1 MAIKKEPSGRR
12 SIQVEVEVPGTPE
25 EVWRA
30 IGTGAGI
37 SSWFVPSK
45 MEERLGGELI
55 CSFAPGMD
63 SRAKITAWQPPH
75 HMAAESRDYGP
86 NTPTMATEWYV
97 EAKSGGTCIVR
108 VVHSLFADTDE
119 WDNQLTGTESGWPA
133 FFAILKIV
141 LTHYRDMPVHGIQ
154 EPSFTSGS
162 GEAAW
167 STMAAALGLTG
178 AAVGEERNGT
188 PNVPPVAGTVAYV
201 KHNEIIVHLEQP
213 CAGVGMFYAMPCGGP
228 IWAGV
233 NFYLFGEGAAEIA
246 ERDRP
251 LWRAWMDANFP
262 AVSAGGDAAAAT
274 TTAGAD

>member
-1 MAIKKEPSGRR
+1 MAVKKEPNGRR

-30 IGTGAGI
+30 IGTGVGI

-45 MEERLGGELI
+45 MEERLGGELV

-108 VVHSLFADTDE
+108 VVHSLFAETDD
-119 WDNQLTGTESGWPA
+119 WDNQLTGLESGWPA
-133 FFAILKIV
+133 FFTILKIV
-141 LTHYRDMPVHGIQ
+141 LTDYRDMPVHAIH
-154 EPSFTSGS
+154 ESSFTSGS

-167 STMAAALGLTG
+167 STVAAALGLKG
-178 AAVGEERNGT
+178 AIVGEDRSGT
-188 PNVPPVAGTVAYV
+188 SGVPPVSGRVAYV

-213 CAGVGMFYAMPCGGP
+213 APGVGMFYAMPCGGP
-228 IWAGV
+228 VWAGV
-233 NFYLFGEGAAEIA
+233 NFYLFGKGAAEA
-246 ERDRP
+246 VERDRP
-251 LWRAWMDANFP
+251 LWRAWIDANFP
-262 AVSAGGDAAAAT
+262 ATSAANDSPAAT

>member
-1 MAIKKEPSGRR
+1 MAVKKEPNGRR

-45 MEERLGGELI
+45 MEERLGGELV

-63 SRAKITAWQPPH
+63 SRAKITAWQPPN

-86 NTPTMATEWYV
+86 HTPAMATEWNV

-108 VVHSLFADTDE
+108 VVHSLFADTDD
-119 WDNQLTGTESGWPA
+119 WDNQLTGLESGWPA

-141 LTHYRDMPVHGIQ
+141 LTHYRDMTVLGIQ

-162 GEAAW
+162 GEAVWAKL
-167 STMAAALGLTG
+167 AGALGLTG
-178 AAVGEERNGT
+178 AVVGEKRSSTAG
-188 PNVPPVAGTVAYV
+188 VPPVAGTVAYV
-201 KHNEIIVHLEQP
+201 KHNEIIVHLEKP
-213 CAGVGMFYAMPCGGP
+213 APGAGMFYAMPCGGP

-233 NFYLFGEGAAEIA
+233 NFYLFGKEAAETVQ
-246 ERDRP
+246 RVRP

-262 AVSAGGDAAAAT
+262 AASAANDSAAASSSSGGD
-274 TTAGAD
+274 

>member
-1 MAIKKEPSGRR
+1 MAVKKEPNGRR

-45 MEERLGGELI
+45 MQERLGGELV

-86 NTPTMATEWYV
+86 NTPAMATEWYV

-108 VVHSLFADTDE
+108 VVHSLFAATDN
-119 WDNQLTGTESGWPA
+119 WDNQLTGLESGWPA

-141 LTHYRDMPVHGIQ
+141 LAHYRDMPLHAIH
-154 EPSFTSGS
+154 ESSFTSGS

-167 STMAAALGLTG
+167 STVAAALGLEG
-178 AAVGEERNGT
+178 ALVGEDRRGT
-188 PNVPPVAGTVAYV
+188 AGVPPVSGTVAYV

-213 CAGVGMFYAMPCGGP
+213 APGVGMFYAMPCGGP
-228 IWAGV
+228 VWAGV
-233 NFYLFGEGAAEIA
+233 NFYLFGKGAAEA
-246 ERDRP
+246 VERDRP

-262 AVSAGGDAAAAT
+262 AASAANDSPAAT

>member
-1 MAIKKEPSGRR
+1 MAVKKEPNGRR

-30 IGTGAGI
+30 IGSGAGI

-45 MEERLGGELI
+45 MEERLGGELV

-86 NTPTMATEWYV
+86 DSPTMATEWYV

-108 VVHSLFADTDE
+108 VVHSLFAETDD
-119 WDNQLTGTESGWPA
+119 WDNQLTGLESGWPA
-133 FFAILKIV
+133 FFAILRIV
-141 LTHYRDMPVHGIQ
+141 LTHYRDMPVHAIH
-154 EPSFTSGS
+154 ESSFTSGS

-167 STMAAALGLTG
+167 STVAAALGLKG
-178 AAVGEERNGT
+178 ALVGEDRSGT
-188 PNVPPVAGTVAYV
+188 AGVPPVSGTVAYV

-213 CAGVGMFYAMPCGGP
+213 APGVGMFYAMPCGGP
-228 IWAGV
+228 VWAGV
-233 NFYLFGEGAAEIA
+233 NFYLFGKGAAEA
-246 ERDRP
+246 VERDRP

-262 AVSAGGDAAAAT
+262 AASAANDSPAAAT
-274 TTAGAD
+274 AAGAD

>member
-1 MAIKKEPSGRR
+1 MAVKREPNGRR

-45 MEERLGGELI
+45 MEERLGGELV

-63 SRAKITAWQPPH
+63 SRAKITAWRPPN

-86 NTPTMATEWYV
+86 NTPAMATEWNV

-108 VVHSLFADTDE
+108 VVHSLFADTDD
-119 WDNQLTGTESGWPA
+119 WDNQLTGLESGWPA

-141 LTHYRDMPVHGIQ
+141 LTHYRDMTVLGIQ

-162 GEAAW
+162 GEAVWAKL
-167 STMAAALGLTG
+167 AGALGLTG
-178 AAVGEERNGT
+178 AVVGEKRSSTAG
-188 PNVPPVAGTVAYV
+188 VPPVAGTVAYV
-201 KHNEIIVHLEQP
+201 KHNEIIVHLEKP
-213 CAGVGMFYAMPCGGP
+213 APGVGMFYAMPCGGP

-233 NFYLFGEGAAEIA
+233 NFYLFGKEAAETVQ
-246 ERDRP
+246 RVRP

-262 AVSAGGDAAAAT
+262 AASAANDSAAASSSSGGD
-274 TTAGAD
+274 

>member
-1 MAIKKEPSGRR
+1 MAVKKEPNGRR

-30 IGTGAGI
+30 IGSGAGI

-45 MEERLGGELI
+45 MEERLGGELV

-63 SRAKITAWQPPH
+63 SRAKITAWQPPN

-86 NTPTMATEWYV
+86 NAPAMATEWYV

-108 VVHSLFADTDE
+108 VVHSLFADTDD
-119 WDNQLTGTESGWPA
+119 WDNQLTGLESGWPA
-133 FFAILKIV
+133 FFATLKIV
-141 LTHYRDMPVHGIQ
+141 LAYYRDMPVHGIQ

-162 GEAAW
+162 GEATWAK
-167 STMAAALGLTG
+167 MAAALGLTR
-178 AAVGEERNGT
+178 AVVGEKRSSTAG
-188 PNVPPVAGTVAYV
+188 VPPVAGTVAYV

-213 CAGVGMFYAMPCGGP
+213 APGVGMFYAMPCGGP

-233 NFYLFGEGAAEIA
+233 NFYLFGEGAAEA
-246 ERDRP
+246 VQRDRP

-262 AVSAGGDAAAAT
+262 AASAGNDSAAASSSS
-274 TTAGAD
+274 GGD

>member
-1 MAIKKEPSGRR
+1 MAVKKEPSGRR

-30 IGTGAGI
+30 IGSGAGI

-45 MEERLGGELI
+45 MEERLGGELV

-86 NTPTMATEWYV
+86 DTPTMATEWYV
-97 EAKSGGTCIVR
+97 EAKSGGTCMVR
-108 VVHSLFADTDE
+108 VVHSLFAETDD
-119 WDNQLTGTESGWPA
+119 WDNQLTGLESGWPA

-141 LTHYRDMPVHGIQ
+141 LTQYRDMPVHAMH
-154 EPSFTSGS
+154 ESSFTSGS

-167 STMAAALGLTG
+167 STVAAALGLKG
-178 AAVGEERNGT
+178 ALVGEDRSGT
-188 PNVPPVAGTVAYV
+188 AGVPPVSGTVAYV

-213 CAGVGMFYAMPCGGP
+213 APGVGMFYAMPCGGP
-228 IWAGV
+228 VWAGV
-233 NFYLFGEGAAEIA
+233 NFYLFGQGAAQA
-246 ERDRP
+246 VERNRP
-251 LWRAWMDANFP
+251 LWRAWMDRNFP
-262 AVSAGGDAAAAT
+262 AASAANDSPAAT
-274 TTAGAD
+274 TSAGAD

>member
-1 MAIKKEPSGRR
+1 MAVKKEPNGRR
-12 SIQVEVEVPGTPE
+12 SINVEVEDPGTPE
-25 EVWRA
+25 EDWRA

-45 MEERLGGELI
+45 MEERLGGELV

-63 SRAKITAWQPPH
+63 SRSKITAWQPPN

-86 NTPTMATEWYV
+86 DAPAMATEWHV
-97 EAKSGGTCIVR
+97 EARSGGACIVR
-108 VVHSLFADTDE
+108 VVHSLFADTDD
-119 WDNQLTGTESGWPA
+119 WDNQLTGLESGWPA

-167 STMAAALGLTG
+167 AKMAAALGLTG
-178 AAVGEERNGT
+178 ASVGGKCRST
-188 PNVPPVAGTVAYV
+188 ADVPPVAGTVAYV

-213 CAGVGMFYAMPCGGP
+213 VPGVGMFYAMPCGGP

-233 NFYLFGEGAAEIA
+233 NFYLFGEGAAQA
-246 ERDRP
+246 VQSDRP
-251 LWRAWMDANFP
+251 LWRAWMDATFP
-262 AVSAGGDAAAAT
+262 ASAANDSAAASSSSGGD
-274 TTAGAD
+274 

>member
-1 MAIKKEPSGRR
+1 MAIKKEPNGRR

-45 MEERLGGELI
+45 MEERLGGELV

-63 SRAKITAWQPPH
+63 SRAKITAWQPPN

-86 NTPTMATEWYV
+86 NAPAMATEWYV

-108 VVHSLFADTDE
+108 VVHSLFADTDD
-119 WDNQLTGTESGWPA
+119 WDNQLTGLESGWPA

-167 STMAAALGLTG
+167 AKMAAALGLTG
-178 AAVGEERNGT
+178 AVVGEKRRSTAG
-188 PNVPPVAGTVAYV
+188 VPPVAGTVAYV

-213 CAGVGMFYAMPCGGP
+213 APGVGMFYAMPCGGP
-228 IWAGV
+228 IWAGL
-233 NFYLFGEGAAEIA
+233 NFYLFGEGAAEA
-246 ERDRP
+246 VQRDRP

-262 AVSAGGDAAAAT
+262 AASAANDSAAASSSSGGD
-274 TTAGAD
+274 

>member
-1 MAIKKEPSGRR
+1 MAVKKEPNGRR

-45 MEERLGGELI
+45 MEERLGGELV

-63 SRAKITAWQPPH
+63 SRAKITTWQPPH
-75 HMAAESRDYGP
+75 HMAAASRDYGP
-86 NTPTMATEWYV
+86 DSPTMATEWYV

-108 VVHSLFADTDE
+108 VIHSLFAETDD
-119 WDNQLTGTESGWPA
+119 WDNQLTGLESGWPA
-133 FFAILKIV
+133 FFAILRIV
-141 LTHYRDMPVHGIQ
+141 LTHYRDMPVHAIH
-154 EPSFTSGS
+154 ESSFTSGS

-167 STMAAALGLTG
+167 STVAAALGLKG
-178 AAVGEERNGT
+178 ALVGEDRSGT
-188 PNVPPVAGTVAYV
+188 AGVPTVSGTVAYV

-213 CAGVGMFYAMPCGGP
+213 APGVGMFYAMPCGGP
-228 IWAGV
+228 VWAGV
-233 NFYLFGEGAAEIA
+233 NFYLFGKGAAEA
-246 ERDRP
+246 VERDRP

-262 AVSAGGDAAAAT
+262 AASAANDSPAAA

>member
-1 MAIKKEPSGRR
+1 MAVKKEPNGRR

-45 MEERLGGELI
+45 MEERLGGELV

-75 HMAAESRDYGP
+75 HMAAESRDHGP

-108 VVHSLFADTDE
+108 VVHSLFAETDD
-119 WDNQLTGTESGWPA
+119 WDNQLTGLESGWPA
-133 FFAILKIV
+133 FFTILKIV
-141 LTHYRDMPVHGIQ
+141 LTDYRDMPVHAIH
-154 EPSFTSGS
+154 ESSFTSGS

-167 STMAAALGLTG
+167 STVAAALGLKG
-178 AAVGEERNGT
+178 AIVGEDRSGT
-188 PNVPPVAGTVAYV
+188 AGVPPVSGRVAYV

-213 CAGVGMFYAMPCGGP
+213 APGVGMFYAMPCGGP
-228 IWAGV
+228 VWAGV
-233 NFYLFGEGAAEIA
+233 NFYLFGKGAAEA
-246 ERDRP
+246 VERDRP

-262 AVSAGGDAAAAT
+262 ATSAANDSPAAT

>member
-1 MAIKKEPSGRR
+1 MAVKKEPNGRR

-45 MEERLGGELI
+45 MEERLGGELV

-75 HMAAESRDYGP
+75 HMAAESRDHGP

-108 VVHSLFADTDE
+108 VVHSLFAETDD
-119 WDNQLTGTESGWPA
+119 WDNQLTGLESGWPA
-133 FFAILKIV
+133 FFTILKIV
-141 LTHYRDMPVHGIQ
+141 LTDYRDMPVHAIH
-154 EPSFTSGS
+154 ESSFTSGS

-167 STMAAALGLTG
+167 STVAAALGLKG
-178 AAVGEERNGT
+178 AIVGEDRSGT
-188 PNVPPVAGTVAYV
+188 AGVPPVSGRVAYV

-213 CAGVGMFYAMPCGGP
+213 APGVGMFYAMPCGGP
-228 IWAGV
+228 VWAGV
-233 NFYLFGEGAAEIA
+233 NFYLFGKGAAEA
-246 ERDRP
+246 VERDRP

-262 AVSAGGDAAAAT
+262 ATPAANDSPAAT